1 MGLAGP
7 SPLFVVLARAMLA
20 GPLLHL
26 AGLNVTALTLQS
38 FRSIRQRLTVCG
50 LIVLVVRSGSALAQ
64 ASVVLPVTRFRQ
76 HGSSRASGVVSTWS
90 FADLL
95 NTPVG

>member
-1 MGLAGP
+1 MGLTGP
-7 SPLFVVLARAMLA
+7 SPSFVVLARAMLA

-50 LIVLVVRSGSALAQ
+50 LIVELVRSSSALTQ
-64 ASVVLPVTRFRQ
+64 ERRRGGPVARLRQ
-76 HGSSRASGVVSTWS
+76 HGSSRASNVCGW
-90 FADLL
+90 LL
-95 NTPVG
+95 R